1 MTLEQQKRIIAL
13 RQTLRSK
20 RLDAL
25 LITRPENRRYLSGF
39 TAHDGQLTESSGALL
54 ISRDQ
59 LILLTDSRYELQ
71 AGEEATGYKV
81 IVPKHGLPRTLG
93 GLARRYGIYKL
104 GFESHYL
111 LVSVYERLGRLPALK
126 LISTRGIIEKI
137 RAQKTEEELKNIEE
151 SIRLNEAVFSEINRI
166 LRPGMTEKEIA
177 FEIERLTRSMGAEDV
192 SFEPIVASGPNAAKP
207 HATPTDRPI
216 REGESI
222 IIDMGARL
230 NGYCSDMTR
239 TLWLGK
245 TGAKFKKIYRTV
257 RKAQVAAIASLKT
270 GLKARDADKIAR
282 DIISK
287 AGYGQA
293 FGHSLGHGVGLAVHE
308 GPTLSPRSKDTLKA
322 GMVVTVE
329 PGIYIPGWGGVRLE
343 NMVVIEDHGC
353 RVLNN
358 DETFYDFPS

>member
-13 RQTLRSK
+13 RQALRSK

-137 RAQKTEEELKNIEE
+137 RAQKTEEELKNIED

-166 LRPGMTEKEIA
+166 LRPGMTEREIA

>member
-1 MTLEQQKRIIAL
+1 MALEQQKRIIAL

-20 RLDAL
+20 KLDAL

-71 AGEEATGYKV
+71 AKEEATGYKV
-81 IVPKHGLPRTLG
+81 IVTRHGLPRTLG
-93 GLARRYGIYKL
+93 GLARRYGICRL

-111 LVSVYERLGRLPALK
+111 LVSTYERLGRLSALK
-126 LISTRGIIEKI
+126 LISTRGIVEKI
-137 RAQKTEEELKNIEE
+137 RAQKTEKELKNIEE
-151 SIRLNEAVFSEINRI
+151 SIRLNEAVFSKINRI
-166 LRPGMTEKEIA
+166 LRPGMTEREIA

-216 REGESI
+216 REGEPI

-245 TGAKFKKIYRTV
+245 PSVKFKKIYQTV
-257 RKAQVAAIASLKT
+257 RKAQDTAIDSLKT
-270 GLKARDADKIAR
+270 GLKAREADKIAR
-282 DIISK
+282 DIICK

-358 DETFYDFPS
+358 DETFYDFQS

>member
-1 MTLEQQKRIIAL
+1 MTLEQQKRIAAL

-20 RLDAL
+20 KLDAL
-25 LITRPENRRYLSGF
+25 LVTGPENRRYLSGF
-39 TAHDGQLTESSGALL
+39 TAHDGQLTESSGVLL

-71 AGEEATGYKV
+71 AREEATEYEVVIYK
-81 IVPKHGLPRTLG
+81 PGLARTLSR
-93 GLARRYGIYKL
+93 LARRYALHRL
-104 GFESHYL
+104 GFESQYL
-111 LVSVYERLGRLPALK
+111 LVSTYECLNRLSALK
-126 LISTRGIIEKI
+126 LISTKGVVERI
-137 RAQKTEEELKNIEE
+137 RVQKTAEELEAIER
-151 SIRLNEAVFSEINRI
+151 SVHLNETVFAKISRI
-166 LRPGMTEKEIA
+166 LKPGMTEKEIA
-177 FEIERLTRSMGAEDV
+177 FEIERLTRSAGAEGV

-207 HATPTDRPI
+207 HAVPTDRPI
-216 REGESI
+216 NEGEPI

-239 TLWLGK
+239 TLCLGK
-245 TGAKFKKIYRTV
+245 PGAKFKKIYQTV
-257 RKAQVAAIASLKT
+257 RKAQEKATASLKA
-270 GLKARDADKIAR
+270 GLKAREADKVAR

-308 GPTLSPRSKDTLKA
+308 WPTLSPRSKDTLKA

-329 PGIYIPGWGGVRLE
+329 PGIYIPGWGGIRLE

-353 RVLNN
+353 RLLNR
-358 DETFYDFPS
+358 DETFYDF